1 VNPLDLFSPPQLAAI
16 EQLVDER
23 VAAQLADRGEQA
35 SAPEFLSVSEA
46 AELLRAKP
54 QRIYDLLSSGRLTRV
69 KDGAR
74 VLVARAELEAWL
86 RSSR

>member
-1 VNPLDLFSPPQLAAI
+1 MNALDLFAPELRAAI
-16 EQLVDER
+16 EALVDER
-23 VAAQLADRGEQA
+23 VAKLLAEHDGVQA
-35 SAPEFLSVSEA
+35 ASEFLSVSEA

-74 VLVARAELEAWL
+74 VLVARAELETWL